1 MTVDKERREE
11 TAQNE
16 ISNLRGKKEMNKYEE
31 EKGKRRK
38 KKQRK
43 RRK

>member
-1 MTVDKERREE
+1 MDKERCGE

-16 ISNLRGKKEMNKYEE
+16 TSNLRGQKERNKYEE
-31 EKGKRRK
+31 ESGKRIK